1 MSYSYIDLLGL
12 GTFLLDLVLNLL
24 LTQKIIT
31 SMNSMATISNTQS
44 TSTSTMMVVSGMSLV
59 TSGFGAG
66 DGGEAEDTG
75 ECKEAEEG
83 DEVTGGEV
91 AGDEVAGDEVTGG
104 EVGPCVIVVVGRIIA
119 TAGGGKR

>member
-1 MSYSYIDLLGL
+1 MPHSYIDLLGL

-24 LTQKIIT
+24 LTQKIIA
-31 SMNSMATISNTQS
+31 SMTSMATISNTQS

-66 DGGEAEDTG
+66 DEGEAEDTG
-75 ECKEAEEG
+75 ECEEAEEG

-91 AGDEVAGDEVTGG
+91 AGGEVAGDEVTGD
-104 EVGPCVIVVVGRIIA
+104 EVGPCVVVVVGRIA
-119 TAGGGKR
+119 TAWGGR

>member
-1 MSYSYIDLLGL
+1 MPHSYIDLLGL

-24 LTQKIIT
+24 LTQKIIA
-31 SMNSMATISNTQS
+31 SMTSMATISNTQS

-91 AGDEVAGDEVTGG
+91 AGDEV
-104 EVGPCVIVVVGRIIA
+104 GPCVIVVVGRIIA
-119 TAGGGKR
+119 TAGRGRDEWNF